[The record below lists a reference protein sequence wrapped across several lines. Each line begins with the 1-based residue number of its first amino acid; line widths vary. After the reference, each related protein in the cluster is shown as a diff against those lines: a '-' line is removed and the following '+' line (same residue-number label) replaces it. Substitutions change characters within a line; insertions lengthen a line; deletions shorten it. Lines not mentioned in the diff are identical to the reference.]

1 MLLRLPDIWAR
12 DLPNTDTATTIGGVT
27 TVQQPTLSPA
37 LTSVATEV
45 LLLQPR
51 GENER
56 TGLWPLFV
64 MVITEPAGKTG
75 LPLFELLDRH
85 RRGDEPTVVAVESS
99 WSVLDTAGALLAM
112 TVRATEPV
120 PVDLRIVLP
129 ASSVLDILDMVARG
143 APIGVTTLSRAEG
156 LHGRVDLRTAMRD
169 VVLLSC
175 PPSVDLSHLAR
186 LLRMA
191 REV

>member
-1 MLLRLPDIWAR
+1 M
-12 DLPNTDTATTIGGVT
+12 
-27 TVQQPTLSPA
+27 QQPNVSPA
-37 LTSVATEV
+37 STSVATEV

-56 TGLWPLFV
+56 AGLWPLFV
-64 MVITEPAGKTG
+64 MVLTERAGKPG

-85 RRGDEPTVVAVESS
+85 GRDGEPTVVAVESS

-129 ASSVLDILDMVARG
+129 ASSVLDVLDMVARG
-143 APIGVTTLSRAEG
+143 APVGVTTLSRAER
-156 LHGRVDLRTAMRD
+156 LHGRVDLRTALRD
-169 VVLLSC
+169 VVLLSS
-175 PPSVDLSHLAR
+175 PPSADLSHLAG

-191 REV
+191 REM